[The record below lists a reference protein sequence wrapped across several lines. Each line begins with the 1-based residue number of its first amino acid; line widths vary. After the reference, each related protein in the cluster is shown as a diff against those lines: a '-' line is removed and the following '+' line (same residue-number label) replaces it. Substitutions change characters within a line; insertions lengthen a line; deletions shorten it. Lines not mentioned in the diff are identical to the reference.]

1 MECPEICVNLKLL
14 AEIEKKTRHPSLF
27 VLFLLF
33 PSMYMYMC
41 MYVYMFIC
49 TYLCFYFYCA
59 IYIYIYRYW
68 LPGITM
74 AVVQSPISASLG
86 ITTQVFLRDDPGLLL
101 IGL

>member
-14 AEIEKKTRHPSLF
+14 AEIEKKNSASFSFCFVSSISLYVHVYVYVCLYVYMYVF
-27 VLFLLF
+27 MFLFLL
-33 PSMYMYMC
+33 C
-41 MYVYMFIC
+41 N
-49 TYLCFYFYCA
+49 
-59 IYIYIYRYW
+59 IYIYRYW